1 MDRPSSIT
9 NWERKTTNP
18 EWTKEKEK
26 EKEKAK
32 AKAKE
37 KEKEKERHKLVSLVM
52 PQFLCSSVLQC
63 SVSSV
68 ILVLVVF
75 VPALICLFLVV
86 DTAP

>member
-18 EWTKEKEK
+18 EWT
-26 EKEKAK
+26 
-32 AKAKE
+32 KE

>member
-26 EKEKAK
+26 EKEKEK
-32 AKAKE
+32 A
-37 KEKEKERHKLVSLVM
+37 KEKERHKLVSLVM